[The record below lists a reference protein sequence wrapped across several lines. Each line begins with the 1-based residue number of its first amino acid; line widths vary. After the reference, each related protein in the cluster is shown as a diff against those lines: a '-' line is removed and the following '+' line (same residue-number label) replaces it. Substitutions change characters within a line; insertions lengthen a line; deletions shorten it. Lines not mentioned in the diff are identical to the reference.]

1 MKRNRKTRE
10 RYKRLIKLSFAAV
23 MLLGLCMLY
32 AVAWS
37 GYYNKAIL
45 QMPFYRRG
53 NWKPDLFTDYGG
65 IVYESCDLSS
75 GGSH

>member
-45 QMPFYRRG
+45 QMPSVLSP
-53 NWKPDLFTDYGG
+53 WKLDDDSD
-65 IVYESCDLSS
+65 IWNSS
-75 GGSH
+75 GLFHEYIRWI